1 MEILND
7 AMMPIAKW
15 LRGNL
20 YQVSLMMV
28 ATLLVVYGSNLNA
41 LVRNAVSGFHFAVR
55 VAVFV
60 ALCAFGY
67 GLITVYTVPWVS
79 KGLGMLPNLWLPLVI
94 LGIFVALGVVAE
106 KKKV

>member
-1 MEILND
+1 MF
-7 AMMPIAKW
+7 PIAKW

-28 ATLLVVYGSNLNA
+28 ATLLVIYGGNINA
-41 LVRNAVSGFHFAVR
+41 LVRNAVSSFHFAVR

-67 GLITVYTVPWVS
+67 GLITVYTVPWAS
-79 KGLGMLPNLWLPLVI
+79 KALAMLPNLWLPPVV
-94 LGIFVALGVVAE
+94 LGIFIALGVIAE

>member
-28 ATLLVVYGSNLNA
+28 ATVLVIYGSNLNA
-41 LVRNAVSGFHFAVR
+41 LVRNAVGGFHFVVR

-79 KGLGMLPNLWLPLVI
+79 RGLGMLPNIWLPAI
-94 LGIFVALGVVAE
+94 IFGIFVLLGILAE
-106 KKKV
+106 KKKA